1 MGFTLFLLILFII
14 FYIREPRRMVTVFLF
29 GWLLID
35 VIALLLVKQLDF
47 FTYQVED
54 YFVVEELY
62 LYFVIAA
69 IPTSCFALAMLMLFN
84 SKELM
89 QKEGKRIRNLFLA
102 AIAAVILFVVGYS
115 IYFVIMLF
123 EQQVTVES
131 SIVYVYIVTV
141 LAYFLFFFIVL
152 ALYAVLYNMTP
163 LTKPPAYI
171 IVLGS
176 GLIGDKVP
184 PLLASR
190 LDKAVKLF
198 KRYDSKPLLITSGG
212 QGRDELVSEAYAMK
226 KYILE
231 KHGLQYEEVRIED
244 KSTTTFENLTF
255 SKRILHEQF
264 GKALPSGAIVTNDF
278 HVLRASIY
286 SRQVGLQA
294 KGVAAKT
301 AFYYVPNAFA
311 REYIGLLNMYRKWH
325 IFFLAAYTAFFVLLY
340 SIFSSY

>member
-1 MGFTLFLLILFII
+1 MSFTLFLIILFLF
-14 FYIREPRRMVTVFLF
+14 FYIREPRRMITVFLF

-35 VIALLLVKQLDF
+35 IVLFFLMRQLDF

-54 YFVVEELY
+54 YFVIDELY
-62 LYFVIAA
+62 LYFMMAA
-69 IPTSCFALAMLMLFN
+69 IPIGCFALAMLMLFN

-102 AIAAVILFVVGYS
+102 AIASVILFVVGYS
-115 IYFVIMLF
+115 VYFVIMLLQ
-123 EQQVTVES
+123 QQVTVES
-131 SIVYVYIVTV
+131 SILYVYIVTV

-152 ALYAVLYNMTP
+152 ALYAALYNMTP
-163 LTKPPAYI
+163 LTKAPQYI

-176 GLIGDKVP
+176 GLISDKVP

-198 KRYDSKPLLITSGG
+198 KRYGEKPVLITSGG
-212 QGRDELVSEAYAMK
+212 QGSDELVSEAYAMK
-226 KYILE
+226 QYICT
-231 KHGLQYEEVRIED
+231 KHGLRED
-244 KSTTTFENLTF
+244 QVMMEDQSTTTFENLTF
-255 SKRILHEQF
+255 SKRLLHEHF
-264 GKALPSGAIVTNDF
+264 GETLLAGAVVTNDF

-301 AFYYVPNAFA
+301 AFYYMPNAFA
-311 REYIGLLNMYRKWH
+311 REYIGLLNMYRNWH
-325 IFFLAAYTAFFVLLY
+325 LFFLLCYSAFFALLY
-340 SIFSSY
+340 FGFSS